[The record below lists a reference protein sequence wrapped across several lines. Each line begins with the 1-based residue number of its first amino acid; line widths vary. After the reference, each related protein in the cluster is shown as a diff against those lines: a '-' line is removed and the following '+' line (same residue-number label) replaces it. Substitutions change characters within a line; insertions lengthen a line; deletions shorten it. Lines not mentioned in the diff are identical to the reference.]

1 MKTFLNN
8 KLQGNYYNFH
18 ILSILYPII
27 FNYVGYAADSCNGSV
42 M

>member
-8 KLQGNYYNFH
+8 KLQGNYYNVH

-27 FNYVGYAADSCNGSV
+27 FNYVGYAADSCNGSA